1 MAPVT
6 RSHVHSAED
15 ANPEGD
21 IDTASRQSESRSYGG
36 RLRTRQVIR
45 TTKDAS
51 PEAEDDDTDDT
62 DDEEDDEEEGPVRSP
77 LTSLFY
83 NIDGLDDETQELV
96 RELFRPP
103 APEETP
109 PIVIEWCGI
118 SNDPDVYAFQLQE
131 IVPRTIRIGSATSR
145 IPKPS
150 CNCTG
155 SENKPCRHLVWL
167 MDQIAKQTMAHGQK
181 QDSSTET
188 KEGDYDRPLELDPTT
203 AFPRELGNAYAR
215 ISDFHIGIL
224 ASSLH
229 CRAEPPNGRPD
240 SHRVREAREI
250 LAGLQGVQDDAGV
263 DAYASEIFDLE
274 TPELERLLWGTQ
286 NRQGYRVVGKDS
298 NDGSARNASSED
310 EEMGQD
316 EEDLNYGREVDSVY
330 DESDRSQ
337 GDEDVKETVE
347 HEDTPGRHH
356 TEHTTEP
363 PQRRSQADLRS
374 QHQQVRDLVERG
386 DLQQTVL
393 RLLVSNDEFF
403 SMFLKLLA
411 PQDKVRDPF
420 RKIQQRIESVLGAL
434 RAARTTGEP
443 RQSAAGEVISAEWAA
458 KHVHSAV
465 HQIMHLLGRC
475 LSGARHGEQ
484 EHPASWAKAGA
495 ARAILWM
502 MTAIVSK
509 HTRDAH
515 AGASQDDRNL
525 YQRVIGNS
533 GHSGTSGDALL
544 DALDAVHDQ
553 VQFLSQVER
562 IRRRIQRNGYRE
574 SYMQRLDGILQRMR
588 KIRDGSDEPRQS
600 GAGHRSIS
608 VAGSKRPQPPSA
620 GSEQRSKR
628 PR

>member
-6 RSHVHSAED
+6 RSHVRPADD
-15 ANPEGD
+15 ANPETATG
-21 IDTASRQSESRSYGG
+21 TASRQPEPPNYGG
-36 RLRTRQVIR
+36 HLRTRQVIGA
-45 TTKDAS
+45 TNDAS
-51 PEAEDDDTDDT
+51 PGDEDGEAASTESTDNTDNT
-62 DDEEDDEEEGPVRSP
+62 DDEDEDGPVRSP
-77 LTSLFY
+77 LTSLCY

-167 MDQIAKQTMAHGQK
+167 MDQIAKQTMAH
-181 QDSSTET
+181 DRPAEMA
-188 KEGDYDRPLELDPTT
+188 EGDYDRPLVLDPAT
-203 AFPRELGNAYAR
+203 AFPRALGNAYAR
-215 ISDFHIGIL
+215 IADFHIGVL

-240 SHRVREAREI
+240 SHRVQEAREI
-250 LAGLQGVQDDAGV
+250 LAALQGVQDDAGV
-263 DAYASEIFDLE
+263 DAYAPEIFDLE
-274 TPELERLLWGTQ
+274 TSELETLLWGTQ
-286 NRQGYRVVGKDS
+286 DRQGHRDVGKDS
-298 NDGSARNASSED
+298 NDASDANDANDSHDSSEEED
-310 EEMGQD
+310 EKVESAYDESERSQD
-316 EEDLNYGREVDSVY
+316 EENIKATR
-330 DESDRSQ
+330 Q
-337 GDEDVKETVE
+337 
-347 HEDTPGRHH
+347 
-356 TEHTTEP
+356 
-363 PQRRSQADLRS
+363 PQRRPQAD
-374 QHQQVRDLVERG
+374 QQVRDLVERG

-411 PQDKVRDPF
+411 PTDKVRDPF
-420 RKIQQRIESVLGAL
+420 RKIQQHIESVLGAL

-443 RQSAAGEVISAEWAA
+443 RQSAAGEAISVAWAA
-458 KHVHSAV
+458 KHVQSAV
-465 HQIMHLLGRC
+465 HQIMHLLGRR
-475 LSGARHGEQ
+475 LSGAKQGER
-484 EHPASWAKAGA
+484 EHQHPESWAKAGA

-533 GHSGTSGDALL
+533 GHGGLGGDGDHGGDALL

-553 VQFLSQVER
+553 VQFLGEVER

-574 SYMQRLDGILQRMR
+574 PYMQRLDGILQRMR
-588 KIRDGSDEPRQS
+588 VARDGRGEARQS
-600 GAGHRSIS
+600 GADHRPLS

-620 GSEQRSKR
+620 GSERRSKR
-628 PR
+628 RC